1 MLGPASFMIFRE
13 RGQSDSAWPLTLVSP
28 GLGSLVNLSP
38 PQGRL
43 THGRGGA
50 SLVFPTLEN
59 NNPLQ
64 PFHSSTLSAKQQNWR
79 LLKPGDGRGVKVGK
93 GLGSKLRQ
101 PPFLQDLHLQS
112 SYVYRMEVPAP
123 LPAGPPQ
130 KCELFRHQPYRKGQ
144 IRGSAMH

>member
-50 SLVFPTLEN
+50 SLVFPTLKN

-79 LLKPGDGRGVKVGK
+79 LLKPGDGRGVRVGK
-93 GLGSKLRQ
+93 GLGSKLRH
-101 PPFLQDLHLQS
+101 PPFSKISTSNHLTFTEWKSQLPSLQ
-112 SYVYRMEVPAP
+112 
-123 LPAGPPQ
+123 GPPQ
-130 KCELFRHQPYRKGQ
+130 KCELFRHQSYRKEQ